1 MLTSDKIVI
10 LEAERM
16 NGGLLIHFSDGLVV
30 LFHTQFLND
39 VRNEDGNQ
47 LVPSEPEEYLESE
60 EMAGAPE

>member
-16 NGGLLIHFSDGLVV
+16 NGGLLIHFSDGVVV
-30 LFHTQFLND
+30 LFHTQFLYD

-47 LVPSEPEEYLESE
+47 PVPSEPEEYPESE
-60 EMAGAPE
+60 D